1 MDLKG
6 NIVHLNLLLNQEALN
21 LVLNQ
26 IANLIQLLA
35 VEVYLNIKDQ
45 IVENLILQFQGFNN
59 YFDGYF
65 N

>member
-1 MDLKG
+1 VDLKG